1 MVEFFLFCFCFVFFV
16 QMRYSR
22 GARRTKLCIFF
33 NYFGQCILVSTG
45 AAVLEEESKAREKKD
60 QTQILFSYE
69 EAIGFCIGNIVR
81 DKDGVSAA
89 AVFGE
94 MSHHLYSTRSAEEK
108 QLGPIAAELNR
119 LNVQYGFFCQS
130 NGHFYYRDTAVVDAI
145 FARLR
150 NNGKYVEKY
159 GGGDG
164 GGGSDGGGD
173 GGGSLELVIQDIRDL
188 TGGPGYDSSYP
199 DKLPILPTSSAHMLT
214 YTCVLLFLFI
224 QKFFFFFIFFYTCLN
239 FAMTTYVDSSLF
251 FLFGI
256 NTNKS

>member
-1 MVEFFLFCFCFVFFV
+1 M
-16 QMRYSR
+16 
-22 GARRTKLCIFF
+22 
-33 NYFGQCILVSTG
+33 
-45 AAVLEEESKAREKKD
+45 LEEESKAREKKD

-164 GGGSDGGGD
+164 GGP
-173 GGGSLELVIQDIRDL
+173 LELVIQDIRDL

-214 YTCVLLFLFI
+214 YTCVLLFFFI
-224 QKFFFFFIFFYTCLN
+224 QKLLFLSSFIHVQILQ
-239 FAMTTYVDSSLF
+239 
-251 FLFGI
+251 
-256 NTNKS
+256 

>member
-1 MVEFFLFCFCFVFFV
+1 MRGRIFFVLFLFCFFCSNEVLT
-16 QMRYSR
+16 R
-22 GARRTKLCIFF
+22 GKTNESIFF

-119 LNVQYGFFCQS
+119 LNMTS
-130 NGHFYYRDTAVVDAI
+130 RD
-145 FARLR
+145 
-150 NNGKYVEKY
+150 
-159 GGGDG
+159 
-164 GGGSDGGGD
+164 
-173 GGGSLELVIQDIRDL
+173 
-188 TGGPGYDSSYP
+188 
-199 DKLPILPTSSAHMLT
+199 
-214 YTCVLLFLFI
+214 
-224 QKFFFFFIFFYTCLN
+224 
-239 FAMTTYVDSSLF
+239 
-251 FLFGI
+251 
-256 NTNKS
+256 